1 MDWWL
6 DTQKQASPHLEQL
19 RVGVYATGGAPAHHM
34 ALVALWGGQPRPVYA
49 EDIQAGWLEQFDVVV
64 FPGGGLLAMAGQLN
78 PLGLEGVAQMRR
90 WVEAGGTYV
99 GTCAGSCH
107 PLRMNA
113 QYQQALP
120 EAAAFEL
127 CSITPLNTAEGSWG
141 LSSPGTGQLRVLG
154 NNQGLLA
161 GLEGEF
167 RIVHYNGPLFP
178 AEPGSQGPLL
188 GATSQFTPFEASLG
202 QPGGTTTLERAMAHQ
217 AQIAFHQQVG
227 KGQIIL
233 IGSHPEFG
241 SSALQLGWLPAARI
255 LANAYCQVPIRGTP
269 QRSVDP
275 VNPQTLHQ
283 VGQYAAQLQPLLS
296 GLLPLAHQLPNNTP
310 PFLGYTGPQLWQA
323 ALEESIEI
331 LGHLHQWTARAPT
344 GLRGPAF
351 LLDTPSRPNQDF
363 GFSGALQLLERAL
376 SMAQQAAAIPAQDWP
391 AFTGGYNE
399 FMGHPYHLLASVY
412 LSTGGL
418 VASAGLQVTA
428 FAALAGLPPAQVVP
442 LISPS

>member
-6 DTQKQASPHLEQL
+6 DTQKQASPHLEHL

-34 ALVALWGGQPRPVYA
+34 ALVALWGGQPLPVYA
-49 EDIQAGWLEQFDVVV
+49 EDIQAGRLEQFDAVV

-78 PLGLEGVAQMRR
+78 PLGLAGVAQLRR
-90 WVEAGGTYV
+90 WVEAGGTYI

-154 NNQGLLA
+154 NNQGLLE

-178 AEPGSQGPLL
+178 AEPGSQGLVL
-188 GATSQFTPFEASLG
+188 GATPQFTPFEASLG
-202 QPGGTTTLERAMAHQ
+202 QTAQSTTLERAMAHQ
-217 AQIAFHQQVG
+217 ARIAFHQPVG
-227 KGQIIL
+227 QGQIIL
-233 IGSHPEFG
+233 VGSHPEFG

-255 LANAYCQVPIRGTP
+255 LANAYRQVPVRGTP
-269 QRSVDP
+269 QRLADP

-283 VGQYAAQLQPLLS
+283 LGQKATALHQLLIQLQPL
-296 GLLPLAHQLPNNTP
+296 ATQLPANTP

-323 ALEESIEI
+323 ALSEAIEI
-331 LGHLHQWTARAPT
+331 LGHLNRWTSQVPT
-344 GLRGPAF
+344 NLRGPAF
-351 LLDTPSRPNQDF
+351 LLDTPARANQDF

-376 SMAQQAAAIPAQDWP
+376 SMAQQAASIPVQDWP

-412 LSTGGL
+412 LSAGGL

-442 LISPS
+442 LTS